1 MTAPTRK
8 FNPGFL
14 NNEELVASYCVRM
27 TEFELL
33 VEVLREC
40 TGCSNPHQIVIGPR
54 GSGKTS
60 LLLRV
65 AAEVDRDAALA
76 SRFFPVVFAE
86 ESYEVATAGEFWL
99 ECLTN
104 LATQATRREDASDLH
119 RTVDELRAIRDDHA
133 LSDRCLGALL
143 DFADREDKRLVL
155 LVENLNMLFG
165 DMADPDAAGW
175 RLRKI
180 LQTEP
185 RIIVFASATSRF
197 DEIDNPDRALY
208 DLFRVRTLRP
218 LDRNQCAV
226 LWETVSGRS
235 PAPETIRPL
244 EILTGGSP
252 RLISIVARFGAGLSF
267 RELMADLLDLVDDHT
282 EYFKSHLESLPAQE
296 RRVYLALAAL
306 WKPATTREIAD
317 HARLET
323 STCSAQLARLV
334 ERGVVRVAGGSA
346 RRKQYYLTERLYN
359 IYYLLRR
366 RRGPDRLVK
375 ALIHFMASYYS
386 PPELKD
392 ISARMVHDAA
402 GLGTEMRSLHRIAL
416 AGLVELP
423 SLAEYRDE
431 LLAMMPAGFVA
442 VSGRGSAPGAVAQ
455 TTAAGMRVDDDRAER
470 SQESPGESAER
481 AARELFKTTAAANV
495 LNRAEDTVEAC
506 DEVIRRFG
514 KSEIPA
520 VLVWVAKALVNKGTA
535 LSELK
540 RPQDALEAYGE
551 VIRRFGRSET
561 PALLDSVA
569 TALVNKGAVLG
580 ALNRPQDALEACDEV
595 VHRFGKS
602 ETPALLDS
610 VAFALVN
617 RGGALVALKR
627 PQDALEAYDEVVRRF
642 GKSETPA
649 LLERV
654 TTALVSK
661 GVALGDLNRPQDALE
676 AYDEVVRRFGKSET
690 PALLERVAAAL
701 VNRGGVLGALNRPQD
716 ALEACD
722 EVVHRFGR
730 SETPALLD
738 SVAAALGNRGAVLG
752 ALNRPQD
759 ALEAC
764 DEAIRRFG
772 ESETPALL
780 ERVATALG
788 NRGAAL
794 VALNRP
800 QDALEACDE
809 VIRRFGESETPA
821 LLERVATALVNR
833 GGVLGA
839 LNRPQDALEACD
851 EVIRR
856 FGKSETTAL
865 LERVAAALGNRG
877 AALGALNRPQDALE
891 AYDEVIRRFGKSET
905 PALLERVATALGN
918 RGAALGALNRP
929 QDALETYDEVVRR
942 FGKSETPALLERVAS
957 ALGNRGAVLGALNR
971 PQDALEAYDEV
982 VRRFGESET
991 PALLERVATALVNRG
1006 GVLGDLNRPQDALEA
1021 YDEVV
1026 RWFGESE
1033 TPALLERV
1041 ASALVNRGGALVAL
1055 KRPQDALEACDEVV
1069 RRFGESETPALLERV
1084 AGALVNRGGA
1094 LVALKRPQDALE
1106 ACDEVVRR
1114 FGESETQAILERVA
1128 TALGNKGAVLGAL
1141 KRPQDALEA
1150 CDEVIRRFGESDSS
1164 VFSVEVK
1171 GALLWRANIE
1181 IKNRQ
1186 YEKAVET
1193 AGLVINGRHKGSPE
1207 QQLRGHVILA
1217 KALLAGGDRS
1227 ACEHAV
1233 EAVLALL
1240 PQLGFIS
1247 MEASR
1252 EAIVALIG
1260 FSVDLGL
1267 QRMRELIQTSPSAQL
1282 LLPLTTA
1289 LERELGYEP
1298 RVAREVDE
1306 VAQDIQQKLK
1316 ANLTDMKTLPDLE
1329 LKKLAT
1335 TPGPRQHLAFDELA
1349 RRIRDTPSS
1358 WSPEEGLWAWDPLD
1372 ITRAPN
1378 AIEAEWAFL
1387 KWSQRLNDGKNP
1399 KLEQEQEARLR
1410 ERESRLD
1417 QDPDSIEDKYFN
1429 EIGEE
1434 LRRQKGESSA

>member
-65 AAEVDRDAALA
+65 AAEVDLDAALA

-104 LATQATRREDASDLH
+104 LATQATRREDAPDLH
-119 RTVDELRAIRDDHA
+119 RTVDELRAIRDDQA

-267 RELMADLLDLVDDHT
+267 RDLMTHLYDLIDDHT
-282 EYFKSHLESLPAQE
+282 EYFKGHLESLPAQE

-323 STCSAQLARLV
+323 STCSAQLARLG

-442 VSGRGSAPGAVAQ
+442 VSGRGSVPEDVAQ

-470 SQESPGESAER
+470 SQGSPGESAER
-481 AARELFKTTAAANV
+481 AARELFKTTAALNV

-514 KSEIPA
+514 ESEIPA
-520 VLVWVAKALVNKGTA
+520 VLVWVAKALANKGTT
-535 LSELK
+535 LSELN

-617 RGGALVALKR
+617 RGGALVALNCPQDALAACDEVIRRFGKSETPAILER
-627 PQDALEAYDEVVRRF
+627 VATALVSKGVALGDLNCPQDALEAYDEVVRRF
-642 GKSETPA
+642 GK
-649 LLERV
+649 
-654 TTALVSK
+654 
-661 GVALGDLNRPQDALE
+661 
-676 AYDEVVRRFGKSET
+676 
-690 PALLERVAAAL
+690 
-701 VNRGGVLGALNRPQD
+701 
-716 ALEACD
+716 
-722 EVVHRFGR
+722 
-730 SETPALLD
+730 
-738 SVAAALGNRGAVLG
+738 
-752 ALNRPQD
+752 
-759 ALEAC
+759 
-764 DEAIRRFG
+764 
-772 ESETPALL
+772 SETPALL

-800 QDALEACDE
+800 QDALAACDEVVRRFGKSETPAILERVATALVNRGGVLGALNRLQDALEASDEVIRRFGESETPVLVERVAAALGNRGAVLGALNRPQDALAACDE
-809 VIRRFGESETPA
+809 VIRRFGKSETPA

-839 LNRPQDALEACD
+839 LNRLQDALEA
-851 EVIRR
+851 
-856 FGKSETTAL
+856 
-865 LERVAAALGNRG
+865 
-877 AALGALNRPQDALE
+877 
-891 AYDEVIRRFGKSET
+891 
-905 PALLERVATALGN
+905 
-918 RGAALGALNRP
+918 
-929 QDALETYDEVVRR
+929 YDEVVRR

-957 ALGNRGAVLGALNR
+957 ALVNRGAALSALNL

-982 VRRFGESET
+982 VRRFGKSETTALLDSVATALGNREAVLSALNRPQDALEVCDEVVRRFGKSET
-991 PALLERVATALVNRG
+991 PALLERVASALVNRG
-1006 GVLGDLNRPQDALEA
+1006 AALSALNRPQDALEVC
-1021 YDEVV
+1021 DEVV
-1026 RWFGESE
+1026 RRFGESE

-1041 ASALVNRGGALVAL
+1041 ASALVNRGAVLSALN
-1055 KRPQDALEACDEVV
+1055 RPQDALEVCDEVV
-1069 RRFGESETPALLERV
+1069 RRFGE
-1084 AGALVNRGGA
+1084 G
-1094 LVALKRPQDALE
+1094 K
-1106 ACDEVVRR
+1106 
-1114 FGESETQAILERVA
+1114 TQAILERVA
-1128 TALGNKGAVLGAL
+1128 TALGNKGAVLVAL
-1141 KRPQDALEA
+1141 NRPQDALEA

-1171 GALLWRANIE
+1171 GALLWRADIE
-1181 IKNRQ
+1181 LKTRQ

-1193 AGLVINGRHKGSPE
+1193 AGRVINGRHRGSPE
-1207 QQLRGHVILA
+1207 QQLRGHVIRA
-1217 KALLAGGDRS
+1217 KALLAGGDRF

-1233 EAVLALL
+1233 EAVLSLL
-1240 PQLGFIS
+1240 PELGFI
-1247 MEASR
+1247 SR

-1267 QRMRELIQTSPSAQL
+1267 QRMHELIQTSPSAPL
-1282 LLPLTTA
+1282 LVPLTTA
-1289 LERELGYEP
+1289 LERELGHEP

-1306 VAQDIQQKLK
+1306 VAHDIQQ
-1316 ANLTDMKTLPDLE
+1316 TLLDLE

-1335 TPGPRQHLAFDELA
+1335 RSGPKQYLGFDELA
-1349 RRIRDTPSS
+1349 RRIRDNPSS

-1399 KLEQEQEARLR
+1399 KLELEQEARLR
-1410 ERESRLD
+1410 ELESHLD
-1417 QDPDSIEDKYFN
+1417 QDPDSLGDKYFN

>member
-8 FNPGFL
+8 YNPGFL
-14 NNEELVASYCVRM
+14 SDAELVASYCVRM

-104 LATQATRREDASDLH
+104 LATQATRREDAPDLH
-119 RTVDELRAIRDDHA
+119 RTVDELRAIRDDQA

-208 DLFRVRTLRP
+208 DLFRVRTLRS

-267 RELMADLLDLVDDHT
+267 RKLMADLLDLVDDHT

-296 RRVYLALAAL
+296 RRVYLALATL

-392 ISARMVHDAA
+392 ISARMVHDT
-402 GLGTEMRSLHRIAL
+402 GVLGAEMQSLHRIAL
-416 AGLVELP
+416 AGLMELP

-431 LLAMMPAGFVA
+431 LLAMMPAGFVS
-442 VSGRGSAPGAVAQ
+442 VSGRGSVPEDVAQ

-470 SQESPGESAER
+470 SQGSPGESAER
-481 AARELFKTTAAANV
+481 AARELFKTTVALNV

-514 KSEIPA
+514 ESEIPA
-520 VLVWVAKALVNKGTA
+520 VLVWVAKALANKGTT
-535 LSELK
+535 LSELNRPQDALEAYGEVIRRFGK
-540 RPQDALEAYGE
+540 SETPAILDSVATALVNRGAVLGALNRLQDALEASDEVVRRFGKSETPALLDSVAFALVNRGPVLGALNRPQDALEAYGEVIRRFGKSETPALLERVATALVSKGVALGDLNCPQDALEAYGE

-569 TALVNKGAVLG
+569 TALVN
-580 ALNRPQDALEACDEV
+580 
-595 VHRFGKS
+595 
-602 ETPALLDS
+602 
-610 VAFALVN
+610 
-617 RGGALVALKR
+617 
-627 PQDALEAYDEVVRRF
+627 
-642 GKSETPA
+642 
-649 LLERV
+649 
-654 TTALVSK
+654 
-661 GVALGDLNRPQDALE
+661 
-676 AYDEVVRRFGKSET
+676 
-690 PALLERVAAAL
+690 
-701 VNRGGVLGALNRPQD
+701 
-716 ALEACD
+716 
-722 EVVHRFGR
+722 
-730 SETPALLD
+730 
-738 SVAAALGNRGAVLG
+738 
-752 ALNRPQD
+752 
-759 ALEAC
+759 
-764 DEAIRRFG
+764 
-772 ESETPALL
+772 
-780 ERVATALG
+780 
-788 NRGAAL
+788 RGAA
-794 VALNRP
+794 
-800 QDALEACDE
+800 
-809 VIRRFGESETPA
+809 
-821 LLERVATALVNR
+821 
-833 GGVLGA
+833 LGA

-856 FGKSETTAL
+856 FGKSETPAL
-865 LERVAAALGNRG
+865 LERVAIALVNRG
-877 AALGALNRPQDALE
+877 PVLGALNRPQDALE
-891 AYDEVIRRFGKSET
+891 AYGEVIRRFGKSET
-905 PALLERVATALGN
+905 PALLERVATALVSKGVALGDLNCPQDALEAYGEVIRRFGRSETPALLDSVATALVN

-929 QDALETYDEVVRR
+929 QDALEACDEVIRR
-942 FGKSETPALLERVAS
+942 FGKSETPALLERVAI
-957 ALGNRGAVLGALNR
+957 ALVNRGAVLGALN
-971 PQDALEAYDEV
+971 
-982 VRRFGESET
+982 
-991 PALLERVATALVNRG
+991 
-1006 GVLGDLNRPQDALEA
+1006 
-1021 YDEVV
+1021 
-1026 RWFGESE
+1026 
-1033 TPALLERV
+1033 
-1041 ASALVNRGGALVAL
+1041 
-1055 KRPQDALEACDEVV
+1055 RPQDALEACDEVV
-1069 RRFGESETPALLERV
+1069 RRFGESDSP
-1084 AGALVNRGGA
+1084 
-1094 LVALKRPQDALE
+1094 
-1106 ACDEVVRR
+1106 
-1114 FGESETQAILERVA
+1114 
-1128 TALGNKGAVLGAL
+1128 VL
-1141 KRPQDALEA
+1141 
-1150 CDEVIRRFGESDSS
+1150 
-1164 VFSVEVK
+1164 SVEVK
-1171 GALLWRANIE
+1171 GALLWRADIE
-1181 IKNRQ
+1181 LKTRQ

-1193 AGLVINGRHKGSPE
+1193 AGQVINGRHRGSPE

-1240 PQLGFIS
+1240 PKLGFIS
-1247 MEASR
+1247 R
-1252 EAIVALIG
+1252 EAIAALIG

-1267 QRMRELIQTSPSAQL
+1267 QRMHELIQTSLSADL
-1282 LLPLTTA
+1282 LLPLKTA
-1289 LERELGYEP
+1289 LERELGDEP

-1306 VAQDIQQKLK
+1306 VAQDIQRELK
-1316 ANLTDMKTLPDLE
+1316 ANLTNMKALPDLE

-1335 TPGPRQHLAFDELA
+1335 TPGPRQHLAFEGLA
-1349 RRIRDTPSS
+1349 RRIRDNPSS
-1358 WSPEEGLWAWDPLD
+1358 WSPEEGPWAWDSLD

-1387 KWSQRLNDGKNP
+1387 KWSQRLNDGINP
-1399 KLEQEQEARLR
+1399 KLEQEQEQEARLR
-1410 ERESRLD
+1410 ELESHLD
-1417 QDPDSIEDKYFN
+1417 QDPDSLGDKYFN

-1434 LRRQKGESSA
+1434 LRRQSESSA